1 MDVLGEI
8 GFPGLY
14 FFFSQFPS
22 QIGNANCGQAE
33 LLRFGS
39 WFSLPGMLWMQNAPR
54 VRWEPGINS

>member
-1 MDVLGEI
+1 MFWGKLAFQVCI
-8 GFPGLY
+8 

-39 WFSLPGMLWMQNAPR
+39 WFSLLGMLWMQNAPR